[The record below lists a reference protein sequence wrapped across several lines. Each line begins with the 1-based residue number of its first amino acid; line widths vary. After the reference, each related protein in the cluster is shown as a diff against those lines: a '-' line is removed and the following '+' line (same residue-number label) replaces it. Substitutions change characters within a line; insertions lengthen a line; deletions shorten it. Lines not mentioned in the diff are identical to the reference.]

1 VNRSTFK
8 GSRLFLMLLGITL
21 GIWIMRGFGVLTF
34 IPGGLIWILLLAT
47 IGTGVV
53 YVVQRSK
60 RW

>member
-1 VNRSTFK
+1 MNRSTFK

>member
-1 VNRSTFK
+1 
-8 GSRLFLMLLGITL
+8 MLLGITL